1 MYLSR
6 LLYYSV
12 NRVQNQGGNLQ
23 QELKEI
29 MLASQRNNPPLGVSG
44 ALIFNYNYFA
54 QVLEGDRK
62 VITHVFNKSTQDSRH
77 SDIVLL
83 ETRPIQERMFV
94 TWNMAF
100 VGAAVTENELRR
112 FGSSSE
118 FRPEKMTAE
127 SLLGFV
133 QEVVDVNAND
143 NVLVS
148 KVS

>member
-12 NRVQNQGGNLQ
+12 NRVDNQDGTLQ

-62 VITHVFNKSTQDSRH
+62 VITHVFNKCTQDNRH

-83 ETRPIQERMFV
+83 ETKPISERMFV

-100 VGAAVTENELRR
+100 VGAAVSENELRR

-133 QEVVDVNAND
+133 KDVVDVNANN